1 MRSAFISSEFSY
13 ESLIIGVVRSGAVTF
28 VLVLFPGDV
37 VAANPAPYSFV
48 IAKRNGYRCRNRWE
62 IGQTRLQFPLV
73 PSFKTN
79 SSKSEIFL
87 GPHSHATVSFFVS
100 IKFTN

>member
-48 IAKRNGYRCRNRWE
+48 IANR
-62 IGQTRLQFPLV
+62 GTDTDVVSGGRLVKLDYNSLSAIIQKQFV
-73 PSFKTN
+73 KD
-79 SSKSEIFL
+79 
-87 GPHSHATVSFFVS
+87 
-100 IKFTN
+100 